1 MLDLSTGTR
10 IYLGSRLYDKNG
22 KVRNGTLFFKLNG
35 VLPAD
40 GSAGKKIKSI
50 LIESITRL
58 IGQFIL
64 VKGKKRRRRR

>member
-22 KVRNGTLFFKLNG
+22 KVRTGTLFFKLNG